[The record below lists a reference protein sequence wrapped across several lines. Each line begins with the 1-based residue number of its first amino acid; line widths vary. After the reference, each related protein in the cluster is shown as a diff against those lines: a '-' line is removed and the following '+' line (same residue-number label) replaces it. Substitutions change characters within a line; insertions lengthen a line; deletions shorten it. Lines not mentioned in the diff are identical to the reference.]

1 MSGKMQTNY
10 LACALLVSI
19 LSSFFCGSSAQARF
33 RDSHYNQNTQA
44 VQAQAVTSRSL
55 AINAY
60 NNGVRELE
68 NRNSVQAV
76 MFFQQALQLEPALTA
91 AHPALARALYDS
103 QADEAALPELIQTTQ
118 IYPQQS
124 EYWCLLGVTALRVHQ
139 YDCALNAFKHYI
151 QLAPD
156 GGYAREAARSITII
170 EQLGKNSVQEDV
182 SSSYFREFAEQL
194 HRWPSKQTTLAV
206 YIENGSNVA
215 GFASGYMK
223 TLTESF
229 LEWSNL
235 SQGRFQF
242 QFVDSPEK
250 AQIHCRWTANVA
262 DLCGATELGRTTLHC
277 DATKSGA
284 IDRANI
290 IFLTACDHSMR
301 KTDVECR
308 FRAVALHEIGH
319 ALGLQHS
326 HEPSDV
332 MYPSTP
338 PSGLELSLTGRDR
351 NTLDTL
357 YGKAMSQLRASS
369 I

>member
-1 MSGKMQTNY
+1 MSGKRQTDY

-33 RDSHYNQNTQA
+33 RDSQYNRNMPAVQTQA
-44 VQAQAVTSRSL
+44 MTNRAL

-91 AHPALARALYDS
+91 VHPALARALYDS
-103 QADEAALPELIQTTQ
+103 QADEAALAELIQTTQ

-124 EYWCLLGVTALRVHQ
+124 EYWCLLGVTALRVHK
-139 YDCALNAFKHYI
+139 YDCAHNAFKHYI
-151 QLAPD
+151 ELAPE
-156 GGYAREAARSITII
+156 GGYAGEAERSITII
-170 EQLGKNSVQEDV
+170 EQLGKSGAPEDV
-182 SSSYFREFAEQL
+182 SNSYFREFAEQL
-194 HRWPSKQTTLAV
+194 HRWPSKQTTLFV
-206 YIENGSNVA
+206 YIENGSNAA

-223 TLTESF
+223 ALMESF
-229 LEWSNL
+229 LEWSSL

-242 QFVDSPEK
+242 QFVDRPEK
-250 AQIHCRWTANVA
+250 AQIHCRWTSNVA

-284 IDRANI
+284 IERADI
-290 IFLTACDHSMR
+290 IFLTACDNSMR
-301 KTDVECR
+301 KTDLNCR

-326 HEPSDV
+326 REPWDV
-332 MYPSTP
+332 MYPSAP

-357 YGKAMSQLRASS
+357 YSKAMSQLRASS